1 MKDLLILLAHLFT
14 TSAKL
19 MGPGGARA
27 VVADSL
33 LMKQQLLV
41 INRSQR
47 HAPSLSALDRFL
59 FGFWS
64 LFLDPHW
71 IQRATVI
78 IRPSTLLK
86 FHDLLKK
93 RKYRLLYSSYIKGK
107 PGPQVPSPELIQAI
121 VC

>member
-14 TSAKL
+14 KVAKL

-47 HAPSLSALDRFL
+47 RASNLSALDRIL
-59 FGFWS
+59 FG
-64 LFLDPHW
+64 
-71 IQRATVI
+71 V
-78 IRPSTLLK
+78 
-86 FHDLLKK
+86 
-93 RKYRLLYSSYIKGK
+93 
-107 PGPQVPSPELIQAI
+107 LICFGANPF
-121 VC
+121 C